1 MSGYSTETSQLWIAP
16 VLLAAA
22 SQEQKDTM
30 MRLLASTGDKLVIL
44 HGSVEALPEHWLA
57 FEQHNSWGI
66 TNGGIAPNGDV
77 ST

>member
-1 MSGYSTETSQLWIAP
+1 
-16 VLLAAA
+16 
-22 SQEQKDTM
+22 M
-30 MRLLASTGDKLVIL
+30 MRLLSSTGDKLVIL